1 MEIETKS
8 ELKSKAKRIHEFF
21 HQITPIYK
29 CEKDNVSVIVNKIPE
44 KAGIMIFF
52 ENSEDFFGMNRITYI
67 GETKNLKERVSAHLR
82 SHTELTKRI
91 NEFLKL
97 IESEKLLYPRNAN
110 KYILEN
116 MTFVVVK
123 IPDEKLRHELKN
135 NLLYTLSEYNAS
147 WLGNS
152 SISDENPIAKYRLW
166 ASEYRKT
173 GRVLSDLEINGLDKL
188 IRGEI

>member
-1 MEIETKS
+1 
-8 ELKSKAKRIHEFF
+8 
-21 HQITPIYK
+21 
-29 CEKDNVSVIVNKIPE
+29 
-44 KAGIMIFF
+44 
-52 ENSEDFFGMNRITYI
+52 MNRITYI

-91 NEFLKL
+91 NEFLQL

-152 SISDENPIAKYRLW
+152 SISDENPIAKYRLGHLNIEKL
-166 ASEYRKT
+166 AEYYQ
-173 GRVLSDLEINGLDKL
+173 IWKL
-188 IRGEI
+188 MV